1 LKTDI
6 HIGHWTWNGHQQLDT
21 RQFEEKTS
29 VTNNIIKRFYN

>member
-21 RQFEEKTS
+21 RQFEEKNVS
-29 VTNNIIKRFYN
+29 DK